1 MSSIKPRIDADL
13 RRFER
18 KIGIDR
24 EGRTVWVWLLPPG
37 IGLITAALAPF
48 MPGLP
53 DSMGLIYRLAL
64 SVFGF
69 ITMTAIASIY
79 LISFDNDHN
88 QQAPVDGPDQAR
100 GDDRGPEA
108 PPAPSGPAPTPA
120 WIHRLETLP
129 ETTDVQHER
138 EGDEQRPKVP
148 AVSGAKG

>member
-1 MSSIKPRIDADL
+1 MSSIKSRTEADL

-37 IGLITAALAPF
+37 IGLVTACLAPF

-53 DSMGLIYRLAL
+53 DSMGIIYRLAL

-88 QQAPVDGPDQAR
+88 QQAPVDGPEQAR

-108 PPAPSGPAPTPA
+108 PPAPSGPPPPA
-120 WIHRLETLP
+120 WIHDLEARHDTKD
-129 ETTDVQHER
+129 EQHER
-138 EGDEQRPKVP
+138 DSDEERPRVP
-148 AVSGAKG
+148 AVSGANR